1 MLEIAG
7 VRKSYGAKRALDDLS
22 LSVRP
27 GEYLSLLGPS
37 GSGKSTLLRIIA
49 GFERA
54 DAGEIYLDGK
64 PLTAKPVHE
73 RGVGFVS
80 QGFALFPH
88 LTVFDNVAF
97 GLRFRQRD
105 PVGAPAEVKRRVDE
119 MLELV
124 GLGELGGRQIAQL
137 SGGQKQ
143 RVALARTLV
152 VDPHICLL
160 DEPLGALDAN
170 LRRRM
175 TIELRRIHERLGI
188 IFIHVTGNEME
199 ALAMGD
205 RVVVLDQ
212 GRALQIGEP
221 DTVYNRPA
229 SLQVARFLNRYN
241 TFECLDLDLDGM
253 PAAGGVCCIRRD
265 LITVRDAGYRAAV
278 SEAATTALFVT
289 SEYSGSIIVYL
300 FRLPNGKVVEVEYHL
315 SHKRPEELREGSSYA
330 LVWRT
335 DQAMVFDSPKIAA

>member
-7 VRKSYGAKRALDDLS
+7 VRKSYGGKRALDDVS

-73 RGVGFVS
+73 RGIGFVS

-105 PVGAPAEVKRRVDE
+105 PVGAPTEVKRRVDD

-124 GLGELGGRQIAQL
+124 GLGELGGRQIAQV

-175 TIELRRIHERLGI
+175 TIELRRIHQRLGI

-241 TFECLDLDLDGM
+241 TFECRDLDGM
-253 PAAGGVCCIRRD
+253 AAAGGVCCIRRD
-265 LITVRDAGYRAAV
+265 LITVHEAGYRAAV
-278 SEAATTALFVT
+278 PETATTALFVT
-289 SEYSGSIIVYL
+289 SEYSGSIIVYF
-300 FRLPNGKVVEVEYHL
+300 FRLPDGKVVEVEYHL